1 MRALVV
7 SAAES
12 SAGKTTLVLG
22 LLRALRDRGI
32 AVRAAKSG
40 PDYIDP
46 QFHRA
51 ACGRESVNLDA
62 WAMPDGLLRSLA
74 SGDPSGGTAELL
86 LIEGA
91 MGVLDGAGESGT
103 GSTACLCELL
113 GLPVLLV
120 VNAARQS
127 GSAVLGPLGLA
138 AARPS
143 LRLAGVVLNRAGS
156 PRHEQILR
164 AAFRSERISVLGA
177 VPRRDEL
184 RLPDRHLGLVP
195 AGEHERLESWLAEAA
210 ETVQRCVDIDTLLAK
225 AAPLRDGSS
234 SDLVASGIA
243 PLGQRIAVASDE
255 AFAFTYPHL
264 AEDWRRAGAEL
275 RRFSPLNGEGP
286 DPDADAVFLPGGYP
300 ELHAGAIAGA
310 SGFRKGMTAAA
321 NRGAVVY
328 GECGGYMVL
337 GRGLEDGEGARH
349 EMLGLLNHSTSFKRP
364 RLHLGYRVLRATKGA
379 PFNGTY
385 SGHEFH
391 YSRLLEAA
399 DDCALFDVLDADG
412 KRLPEAGAY
421 KGAVSGSFAHLICA
435 RAD

>member
-22 LLRALRDRGI
+22 LLRALRNRGV

-51 ACGRESVNLDA
+51 ACGQESVNLDA
-62 WAMPDGLLRSLA
+62 WAMHDGLLRSLA
-74 SGDPSGGTAELL
+74 SGEASGGPTELL

-103 GSTACLCELL
+103 GSTASLCELL
-113 GLPVLLV
+113 DLPVLLV
-120 VNAARQS
+120 INAARQS

-138 AARPS
+138 VARPS
-143 LRLAGVVLNRAGS
+143 LQLAGVVLNCIGS

-195 AGEHERLESWLAEAA
+195 AGEHERLEPWLADAA
-210 ETVQRCVDIDTLLAK
+210 ETVEHCVGIDALLTT
-225 AAPLRDGSS
+225 AAPLHVGSS
-234 SDLVASGIA
+234 PDLAASGIA
-243 PLGQRIAVASDE
+243 PLGQRIAIAYDD
-255 AFAFTYPHL
+255 AFAFIYPHL
-264 AEDWRRAGAEL
+264 ANDWRKAGAEL
-275 RRFSPLNGEGP
+275 SWFSPLNGERP
-286 DPDADAVFLPGGYP
+286 DQDADAVFLPGGYP
-300 ELHAGAIAGA
+300 ELHAGTIASA
-310 SGFRKGMTAAA
+310 SDFRKGMTAAA
-321 NRGAVVY
+321 NRGAAIY
-328 GECGGYMVL
+328 GECGGYMAL
-337 GRGLEDGEGARH
+337 GRGLEDGKGARH
-349 EMLGLLNHSTSFKRP
+349 EMLGLLGHSTSFKRP
-364 RLHLGYRVLRATKGA
+364 RLHLGYRVLRAKKGS
-379 PFNGTY
+379 PFEGTY

-399 DDCALFDVLDADG
+399 DDCPLFDVLDADG

-421 KGAVSGSFAHLICA
+421 RGSVSGSFAHLICA
-435 RAD
+435 RED

>member
-1 MRALVV
+1 MRAIVV

-22 LLRALRDRGI
+22 LLRALRDMGV

-62 WAMPDGLLRSLA
+62 WAMPEGLLRSLA
-74 SGDPSGGTAELL
+74 SGEATGNPAEFL

-91 MGVLDGAGESGT
+91 MGVLDGAGESGI

-138 AARPS
+138 AARPT
-143 LRLAGVVLNRAGS
+143 LQLAGVVLNCTGS
-156 PRHEQILR
+156 PRHERILR
-164 AAFRSERISVLGA
+164 AAFRSKRLSVLGA

-195 AGEHERLESWLAEAA
+195 AGEHERLESWLAHAA
-210 ETVQRCVDIDTLLAK
+210 ETVKRCVDIDALLAK
-225 AAPLRDGSS
+225 AAPLRGGSG
-234 SDLVASGIA
+234 SDHATSGIA
-243 PLGQRIAVASDE
+243 PLGQRIAIASDD

-275 RRFSPLNGEGP
+275 TRFSPLSGEGP
-286 DPDADAVFLPGGYP
+286 DREADAVFLPGGYP

-310 SGFRKGMTAAA
+310 SGFRKGMIDAA
-321 NRGAVVY
+321 NRAAAIY

-349 EMLGLLNHSTSFKRP
+349 EMLGLLNHSTSFNTP
-364 RLHLGYRVLRATKGA
+364 RLHLGYRVLRAKKGT
-379 PFNGTY
+379 PFNGAY

-391 YSRLLEAA
+391 YSRLLESAA
-399 DDCALFDVLDADG
+399 DSPLFEALDADG
-412 KRLPEAGAY
+412 KRLPDAGAY
-421 KGAVSGSFAHLICA
+421 EGTVSGSFAHLICA
-435 RAD
+435 RED

>member
-1 MRALVV
+1 MRAIVV

-22 LLRALRDRGI
+22 LLRALRDRGV

-51 ACGRESVNLDA
+51 ASGRESVNLDA
-62 WAMPDGLLRSLA
+62 WAMPEGLLRSLA
-74 SGDPSGGTAELL
+74 SGEASGNPAEFL

-113 GLPVLLV
+113 GLPVMLV
-120 VNAARQS
+120 VNAASQS
-127 GSAVLGPLGLA
+127 GSAVLGPMGLA

-143 LRLAGVVLNRAGS
+143 LQLAGVVLNRTGS
-156 PRHEQILR
+156 PRHERILR
-164 AAFRSERISVLGA
+164 TAFRSKRISVLGA

-195 AGEHERLESWLAEAA
+195 AGEHERLESWLADAA
-210 ETVQRCVDIDTLLAK
+210 ETVKHCVDIDALIAN
-225 AAPLRDGSS
+225 AVPLRGGSS
-234 SDLVASGIA
+234 SGLATSGIA
-243 PLGQRIAVASDE
+243 PLGQRIAIASDD

-275 RRFSPLNGEGP
+275 SRFSPLNGEGP

-310 SGFRKGMTAAA
+310 SDFRKGMTAAA

-337 GRGLEDGEGARH
+337 GRSLEDGKGARH

-364 RLHLGYRVLRATKGA
+364 RLHLGYRVLCATKGA

-412 KRLPEAGAY
+412 KRLLETGAY

>member
-1 MRALVV
+1 MRAIVV

-22 LLRALRDRGI
+22 LLRALRDMGV

-62 WAMPDGLLRSLA
+62 WAMPEGLLRSLA
-74 SGDPSGGTAELL
+74 SGEASDNPAELL

-120 VNAARQS
+120 VNAAKQS

-143 LRLAGVVLNRAGS
+143 LQLAGVVLNCTGS

-164 AAFRSERISVLGA
+164 AAFRSKRLSVLGA
-177 VPRRDEL
+177 VPRREEL

-195 AGEHERLESWLAEAA
+195 AGEHERLESWLAGAA
-210 ETVQRCVDIDTLLAK
+210 ETVKHCVDIDALLAK
-225 AAPLRDGSS
+225 AAPLRGGSGTEP
-234 SDLVASGIA
+234 ATSGIA
-243 PLGQRIAVASDE
+243 PIGQRIAIASDD

-275 RRFSPLNGEGP
+275 TRFSPLNGEGP
-286 DPDADAVFLPGGYP
+286 DREADAVFLPGGYP

-310 SGFRKGMTAAA
+310 SGFRTGMIAAA
-321 NRGAVVY
+321 NRGAAIY

-349 EMLGLLNHSTSFKRP
+349 EMLGLLNHSTSFKTP
-364 RLHLGYRVLRATKGA
+364 RLHLGYRVLRAKKGT
-379 PFNGTY
+379 PFNGAY

-391 YSRLLEAA
+391 YSRLLEGAA
-399 DDCALFDVLDADG
+399 DSPLFEALDADG
-412 KRLPEAGAY
+412 KRLPNAGAY
-421 KGAVSGSFAHLICA
+421 EGTVSGSFAHLICA
-435 RAD
+435 REN

>member
-1 MRALVV
+1 MRAIVV

-22 LLRALRDRGI
+22 LLRSLRDRGV

-62 WAMPDGLLRSLA
+62 WAMPEGLLRSLA
-74 SGDPSGGTAELL
+74 SGEASDNPAEFL

-103 GSTACLCELL
+103 GSTARLCELL
-113 GLPVLLV
+113 GLPALLV
-120 VNAARQS
+120 VDAARQS

-143 LRLAGVVLNRAGS
+143 LQLAGVLLNRTGS
-156 PRHEQILR
+156 PRHERILR

-177 VPRRDEL
+177 VPRREEL

-195 AGEHERLESWLAEAA
+195 AGEHERLESWLADAA
-210 ETVQRCVDIDTLLAK
+210 ETVKRCVDIDALLAK
-225 AAPLRDGSS
+225 AAPLRGGSG
-234 SDLVASGIA
+234 SDRVTSGIA
-243 PLGQRIAVASDE
+243 PLGQRIAIASDD

-264 AEDWRRAGAEL
+264 VEDWRRAGAEL
-275 RRFSPLNGEGP
+275 SVFSPLNGEGP
-286 DPDADAVFLPGGYP
+286 DREADAVFLPGGYP

-310 SGFRKGMTAAA
+310 SGFRKGMTDAA
-321 NRGAVVY
+321 NRGAAIY

-349 EMLGLLNHSTSFKRP
+349 EMLGLLNHSTSFRRP
-364 RLHLGYRVLRATKGA
+364 SLHLGYRVLRAKEGA
-379 PFNGTY
+379 PFAGTY

-399 DDCALFDVLDADG
+399 ADFPLFEALDADG
-412 KRLPEAGAY
+412 KRLPDAGAH
-421 KGAVSGSFAHLICA
+421 KGTVSGSFAHVICA
-435 RAD
+435 RED

>member
-1 MRALVV
+1 MRAIVV

-22 LLRALRDRGI
+22 LLRALRDRGV

-51 ACGRESVNLDA
+51 ASGRESVNLDA
-62 WAMPDGLLRSLA
+62 WAMPEGLLRSLA
-74 SGDPSGGTAELL
+74 FVEASDNPAEFL

-91 MGVLDGAGESGT
+91 MGVLDGAGESGA

-113 GLPVLLV
+113 DLPVLLV

-127 GSAVLGPLGLA
+127 GSAVLGPMGLA

-143 LRLAGVVLNRAGS
+143 LQLAGVVLNCTGS
-156 PRHEQILR
+156 PRHERILR
-164 AAFRSERISVLGA
+164 TAFRSKRISVLGV

-195 AGEHERLESWLAEAA
+195 AGEHERLESWLTDAA
-210 ETVQRCVDIDTLLAK
+210 ETVKRCVDIDALLAT
-225 AAPLRDGSS
+225 AVPLRGSS
-234 SDLVASGIA
+234 SGFATSGIA
-243 PLGQRIAVASDE
+243 PLGQRIAIASDE

-264 AEDWRRAGAEL
+264 AENWRRAGAEL
-275 RRFSPLNGEGP
+275 SLFSPLNGEGP
-286 DPDADAVFLPGGYP
+286 DRDADAVFLPGGYP
-300 ELHAGAIAGA
+300 ELHAGTIAGA
-310 SGFRKGMTAAA
+310 SGFRKGMIAAA
-321 NRGAVVY
+321 NHGAVIY

-349 EMLGLLNHSTSFKRP
+349 EMLGLLDHSTSFKNP
-364 RLHLGYRVLRATKGA
+364 RLHLGYRVLRAKKGA
-379 PFNGTY
+379 PFKGAY
-385 SGHEFH
+385 SSHEFH

-399 DDCALFDVLDADG
+399 ADCPLFEALDADG
-412 KRLPEAGAY
+412 KRLPDAGAY
-421 KGAVSGSFAHLICA
+421 KGNVSGSFAHLICA